1 MRQQNQFAAM
11 KQLSTRAIALRIGL
25 ACAGM
30 ASAVFLVAAKG
41 DTPNFWLKLLML
53 FALTGLCGFLLSSFL
68 IRDFI
73 SFRIRTLYKTLYNVK
88 QQRDEPLNLPV
99 TGDDLISQMQREVAD
114 WMKNRSSELED
125 LKKLETYRRE
135 FLGNVSHELKTPIF
149 NIQGYIT
156 TLLDGGLEDE
166 QINRNY
172 LQRAEKSVERMIAI
186 IDDLEAIS
194 RLESGEL
201 TLEPEEFDIADLMR
215 EVMDAQEMKAG
226 NRGIALKFRENYKPV
241 RVFADKQRIRQV
253 LTNLTTNSIKYGKQ
267 DGQTEVRF
275 YDMDDHVLVEV
286 ADNGIGIAREHLP
299 RLFERFY
306 RVDKGRSRDQ
316 GGTGLGLAIVKHI
329 LEAHGQN
336 INVRSTEGVGSTFS
350 FTLPRRAAKAV

>member
-1 MRQQNQFAAM
+1 MRQQNHFAAM
-11 KQLSTRAIALRIGL
+11 KQLSTRAIALRIAF

-30 ASAVFLVAAKG
+30 ASAVFLVAVKG
-41 DTPNFWLKLLML
+41 DTPNFWFKLLIL
-53 FALTGLCGFLLSSFL
+53 FTLTGLCGFLFSSFL

-215 EVMDAQEMKAG
+215 EVMDAQEMKAS

-286 ADNGIGIAREHLP
+286 ADNGIGIAREHLS

-329 LEAHGQN
+329 LEAHGQT

>member
-1 MRQQNQFAAM
+1 LRRQIYFANM

-25 ACAGM
+25 ACAGI

-41 DTPNFWLKLLML
+41 DTPNFWFKLFIL
-53 FALTGLCGFLLSSFL
+53 FALTLLCGYLLSSFL

-226 NRGIALKFRENYKPV
+226 SRSIALKFRENYKPV

-329 LEAHGQN
+329 LEAHGQT